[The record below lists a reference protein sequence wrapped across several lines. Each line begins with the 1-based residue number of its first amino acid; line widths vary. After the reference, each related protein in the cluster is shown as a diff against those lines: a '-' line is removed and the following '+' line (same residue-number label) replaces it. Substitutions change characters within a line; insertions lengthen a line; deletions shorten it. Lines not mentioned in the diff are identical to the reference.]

1 VINKKG
7 IVMARELKPAVRAE
21 ITRQQSLLYLA
32 LILGDEIFGW
42 QGLDVRDVVDGSAM
56 IQLPDMPAF
65 ICGGLSW
72 RGKAVPVVDLEA
84 RLSRRSTPIT
94 KSSKIVVIELAQ
106 GGVRQLLGVVMN
118 PLARSHRA
126 PSAVA
131 NVCKTLGIALDPSPA
146 ATEALPSYASC
157 GPRPGQMAVAV

>member
-1 VINKKG
+1 
-7 IVMARELKPAVRAE
+7 MARELRPAVRAE

-42 QGLDVRDVVDGSAM
+42 QGLDVRDVVDCDAM
-56 IQLPDMPAF
+56 TQLPDMPAF

-84 RLSRRSTPIT
+84 RMSRRSTPIT
-94 KSSKIVVIELAQ
+94 RCSKIVVIELAQ
-106 GGVRQLLGVVMN
+106 GAVRQLLGVVMN

-126 PSAVA
+126 PSIAA

-146 ATEALPSYASC
+146 AAEALPSFATC
-157 GPRPGQMAVAV
+157 GPQPARAAVAV